1 MIEIKEIRKKLIESI
16 ETSGMKKA
24 DICRALGITSA
35 TMAQYKSGKAMPSLD
50 TLANLCRIID
60 VSPAYILCFEDEA
73 GRKVLNTKDQE
84 VFIYEDGTHKITHKK

>member
-1 MIEIKEIRKKLIESI
+1 MVEIKEIRKKLIESI

-35 TMAQYKSGKAMPSLD
+35 TMAQYKSGKAMPALD

-60 VSPAYILCFEDEA
+60 VSPAYILCFDEDES
-73 GRKVLNTKDQE
+73 GRRNGSIKNSFNNFTGNNGNISFK
-84 VFIYEDGTHKITHKK
+84 